1 MKKNALILIAVM
13 LLLVSCNED
22 KKNLTQVNKN
32 VPDIQYNTESEAYQ
46 LLSTQCYICH
56 SIISTSHDALIAPPM
71 VAVKKRY
78 SRLYKSKDEFV
89 NAFTK
94 WALNPNKEDAIMF
107 GAVTQFNVMP
117 KQNFKEE
124 DIKKIATYIFE
135 NELEQPVWFNA
146 HQKEMQGANRKVMG
160 KNN

>member
-1 MKKNALILIAVM
+1 MKNNAIILVAAM
-13 LLLVSCNED
+13 LLLVSCNQD
-22 KKNLTQVNKN
+22 KKNITQLNKN
-32 VPDIQYNTESEAYQ
+32 VLINQNNTESEAYQ

-56 SIISTSHDALIAPPM
+56 SINSTSHDALIAPPM

-78 SRLYKSKDEFV
+78 SRLYNTKDEFV
-89 NAFTK
+89 NAYSK

-124 DIKKIATYIFE
+124 DIRKIATYIFE
-135 NELEQPVWFNA
+135 NELEQPAWFEE
-146 HQKEMQGANRKVMG
+146 HQKEMQRTNKNARR

>member
-1 MKKNALILIAVM
+1 MKNNAIILVAAM
-13 LLLVSCNED
+13 LLLVSCNQD
-22 KKNLTQVNKN
+22 KKNLTQLNKN
-32 VPDIQYNTESEAYQ
+32 VLINQNNTESEAYQ

-56 SIISTSHDALIAPPM
+56 SINSTSHDALIAPPM

-78 SRLYKSKDEFV
+78 SRLYNTKDEFV
-89 NAFTK
+89 NAYSK

-124 DIKKIATYIFE
+124 DIRKIATYIFE
-135 NELEQPVWFNA
+135 NELEQPAWFEE
-146 HQKEMQGANRKVMG
+146 HQKEMQRTNKNARR